1 MPVRGDAPFLFHA
14 IKSLSESTLIP
25 SEVLII
31 DDGISPEQ
39 LIWISNLHTN
49 FTVNVIK
56 NRGEGIVNA
65 LNTGLNMAQNEL
77 VARLDSDDMA
87 YKDRLK
93 TQYDFLNGSPDVLVV
108 GSQVTFIDPDNEIVG
123 RSNYPIGSINNNA
136 GFNSSCLIAHPSV
149 MYRKSTIIEIGGYRE
164 VVKVGNVSLCEDF
177 DLWKR
182 IGKNGK
188 LVNMDSELTFYRQ
201 HSGQVSERF
210 NYAAELGTLFVASDG
225 FDKSNTKLEITL
237 NGNINFESEVKD
249 AISDL
254 SKLKTYKFFIYTKLI
269 RDDLHC
275 KKGISILGAC
285 CIKVINFFIKL
296 SSTITKSF

>member
-87 YKDRLK
+87 YKDRFK
-93 TQYDFLNGSPDVLVV
+93 MQYDFLNGSPDVLVV
-108 GSQVTFIDPDNEIVG
+108 GSQITFINASNEIVG
-123 RSNYPIGSINNNA
+123 RSKYPIGSINNDA
-136 GFNSSCLIAHPSV
+136 RFNSTCLMAHPSV
-149 MYRKSTIIEIGGYRE
+149 MYRKSKIIEIGGYRE
-164 VVKVGNVSLCEDF
+164 VVKVDNVSLCEDF

-182 IGKNGK
+182 VGKNGK

-225 FDKSNTKLEITL
+225 FDKNDIKLEITL
-237 NGNINFESEVKD
+237 NGNINFENEVKN

-254 SKLKTYKFFIYTKLI
+254 SKLKTFKFFIYSKLI
-269 RDDLHC
+269 RDDLHF
-275 KKGISILGAC
+275 KKSISIAGAS
-285 CIKVINFFIKL
+285 CIRVINFFIKL
-296 SSTITKSF
+296 SSAITKNF